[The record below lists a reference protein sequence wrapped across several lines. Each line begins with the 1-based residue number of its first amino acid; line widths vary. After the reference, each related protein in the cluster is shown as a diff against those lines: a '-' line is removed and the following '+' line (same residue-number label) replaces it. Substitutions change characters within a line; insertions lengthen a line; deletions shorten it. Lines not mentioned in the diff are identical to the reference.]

1 MQRTEFFVSLGHFLP
16 FDSPNNQQNKNF
28 EKVKQKKRLEI
39 LSYNTSVPKTMIIC
53 FTVPDIWHVIDVI
66 VVFHFGL
73 FFLFYPSNSQ
83 KNENFKQKKT
93 KKQKKKK
100 HLEISSFYT
109 RLPKIMILCFTV
121 PEIWHITDVIVI
133 FDFGLFLHFYPPTA

>member
-73 FFLFYPSNSQ
+73 FSLFYPSNSQ
-83 KNENFKQKKT
+83 KNENFKK

-100 HLEISSFYT
+100 HLEISSFYI

-121 PEIWHITDVIVI
+121 PEIWRITDVIVI